1 MIKHII
7 RIVIAVIAA
16 VFLIWFIIPVIWGIW
31 HIGCLV
37 GILLCSAMLFR
48 TCYSKVYH
56 RIKNRMCKNRA
67 TKILL
72 RFIQIGAITVVV
84 YCTVVS
90 AFMAYAMIPQNCSD
104 NATAI
109 VLGAHVKKS
118 GPSSVLWQ
126 RIDAGEDYLNEHPD
140 AVAIVTGGQG
150 DNEPIS
156 EAQSMYDNMIKDGID
171 PERIYREAQATNT
184 DENIRFSLKI
194 IEDHGLDR
202 DLAVVS
208 DSYHQLRARI
218 IAHKN
223 DRSLHITPVNT
234 KNTRPAAI
242 AAYPSYF
249 VREWL
254 AIPIEIIK

>member
-1 MIKHII
+1 MIKKII
-7 RIVIAVIAA
+7 RFVLALIAA
-16 VFLIWFIIPVIWGIW
+16 VFLVWFIAPVFWGIW
-31 HIGCLV
+31 HIGCIV
-37 GILLCSAMLFR
+37 GILLCSAVLFR
-48 TCYSKVYH
+48 ACFAKLYH
-56 RIKNRMCKNRA
+56 RIKRKMCKAKA
-67 TKILL
+67 TKLLL
-72 RFIQIGAITVVV
+72 RIVQIGAVAVIV
-84 YCTVVS
+84 YCTAVS
-90 AFMAYAMIPQNCSD
+90 AFMVYAMLPQDCSD

-126 RIDAGEDYLNEHPD
+126 RIEAGEDHLNEHPGAA
-140 AVAIVTGGQG
+140 AVLTGGQG

-156 EAQSMYDNMIKDGID
+156 EAQSMYDNMVKDGISPD
-171 PERIYREAQATNT
+171 RLYREDKAINT

-194 IEDHGLDR
+194 IEDHDLRR
-202 DLAVVS
+202 DLAIVS

-218 IAHKN
+218 IAHKI
-223 DRSLHITPVNT
+223 DSDLHVTPVNT

-254 AIPIEIIK
+254 AIPVEIIK

>member
-1 MIKHII
+1 MIKRFL
-7 RIVIAVIAA
+7 RILLAVIAA

-31 HIGCLV
+31 HIGCLI
-37 GILLCSAMLFR
+37 GILLCSAILFR
-48 TCYSKVYH
+48 TCFSKVYCK
-56 RIKNRMCKNRA
+56 IKCRMCKTAA

-72 RFIQIGAITVVV
+72 RIVQICATAVIV

-90 AFMAYAMIPQNCSD
+90 AFMVYAMIPQNCSD

-126 RIDAGEDYLNEHPD
+126 RIDSGEAYLNDHPG

-156 EAQSMYDNMIKDGID
+156 EAQSMYENMVKDGIA
-171 PERIYREAQATNT
+171 PERIYREDQATNT
-184 DENIRFSLKI
+184 DENIRYSLRI
-194 IEDHGLDR
+194 IEDHDLDR
-202 DLAVVS
+202 DLAIVS

-218 IAHKN
+218 ITHKN
-223 DRSLHITPVNT
+223 DSSLQITPVNT
-234 KNTRPAAI
+234 TNTRPAAI

-254 AIPIEIIK
+254 AIPNEIIK